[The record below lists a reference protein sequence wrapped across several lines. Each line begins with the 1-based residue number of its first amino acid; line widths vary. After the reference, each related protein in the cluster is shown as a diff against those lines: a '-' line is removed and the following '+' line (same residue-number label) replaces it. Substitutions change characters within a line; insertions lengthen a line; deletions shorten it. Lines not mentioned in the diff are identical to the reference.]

1 MKRIDQAQTPML
13 YATALGVAGGVAVL
27 AAGGFS
33 PLALGLALAMSAA
46 GALVGKRLSA
56 RQQAWQRSVDKYLAG
71 QVDFG
76 EQVVSVWKNHIESSR
91 EQMESAI
98 NALSD
103 RFGGIVDKLDVT
115 LRTATRE
122 TDSIE
127 GGGNDVVAI
136 FSKSEQDLGA
146 LIEVQQSA
154 MKNMDGMLSKVQGLD
169 RVVAE
174 LQDMAF
180 DVARIAQQTNLL
192 ALNAAIEAARAG
204 ELGRGFAVVAKEF
217 RMLSN
222 QSGETGRKIA
232 EKVKII
238 SATIVDTCT
247 VVRESVVAEDNSLAS
262 VHTTV
267 DRVMGVMADFRGV
280 TEAFRRS
287 SNLLQDESSS
297 IQQEINQALVQL
309 QFQDRV
315 SQIMTQVNKNIDRLP
330 EVMQE
335 HLDSYAQTRVLTPMD
350 SQELLAELKKTYI
363 MADQHMIHEGGKLE
377 QKNTT
382 DISFF

>member
-76 EQVVSVWKNHIESSR
+76 EQVVPVWKNHIESSR

-98 NALSD
+98 NALSE

-115 LRTATRE
+115 LRTATQA
-122 TDSIE
+122 TDSVE
-127 GGGNDVVAI
+127 GHGTDLVGI
-136 FSKSEQDLGA
+136 FRKSEADLRA
-146 LIEVQQSA
+146 LISLQQTA
-154 MKNMDGMLSKVQGLD
+154 MGNMEGMLAKVQGLD
-169 RVVAE
+169 RFVAE

-232 EKVKII
+232 EKVKVI
-238 SATIVDTCT
+238 SAAIVDTCT
-247 VVRESVVAEDNSLAS
+247 VVRESVVAEDHSLES
-262 VHTTV
+262 VHATI
-267 DRVMGVMADFRGV
+267 DRVMADLRGV
-280 TEAFRRS
+280 TDAFQS
-287 SNLLQDESSS
+287 SSDLLQGESMS
-297 IQQEINQALVQL
+297 IQSEINAALVQL
-309 QFQDRV
+309 QFSDRV

-330 EVMQE
+330 EVLKE
-335 HLDSYAQTRVLTPMD
+335 HLQNYVATRTLAPMD
-350 SQELLAELKKTYI
+350 AQAMLAELQKTYV
-363 MADQHMIHEGGKLE
+363 MADQHIIHQGGKVE
-377 QKNTT
+377 QKSVT